1 MKVVSNIAELR
12 ALLGKWVGNSSS
24 IGFVPTMGALHT
36 GHLSLISRSIKEND
50 KTCVSIFVN
59 PKQFSPDE
67 DFDIYPRDL
76 DTDILVLDGVK
87 VDLLYVPQLEEMYKP
102 GSLTAITVPV
112 IGDILEGVYRENFFS
127 GVATVVAKLLIQVG
141 PHRLYLGEKDY
152 QQLCVIRQMVDDLD
166 IPTDVLACA
175 TVREK
180 DGLAISSRN
189 LRLSTRQRQVAP
201 LLHQTLL
208 EAAESFDISG
218 DELKTV
224 ENSTRKLIE
233 RGFDKVDYFS
243 ICDGLT
249 LSPIG
254 PNTENIRIL
263 AAAWLENNRL
273 IDNIALS
280 STLIRTAGGHNN
292 QS

>member
-76 DTDILVLDGVK
+76 DQDILTLDGAK
-87 VDLLYVPQLEEMYKP
+87 VDLLYVPRLEEMYKP
-102 GSLTAITVPV
+102 GSLTVITVPV
-112 IGDILEGVYRENFFS
+112 IGDILEGVYRKNFFS

-166 IPTDVLACA
+166 ISTDILACA
-175 TVREK
+175 TIREK

-189 LRLSTRQRQVAP
+189 VRLSDRQREVAP

-208 EAAESFDISG
+208 EAAEAFDNTG
-218 DELKTV
+218 DELVTA
-224 ENSTRKLIE
+224 ENSTRKLLE

-249 LSPIG
+249 LGAIG
-254 PNTENIRIL
+254 PKTENIRIL
-263 AAAWLENNRL
+263 AAAWLGNNRL
-273 IDNIALS
+273 IDNIAI
-280 STLIRTAGGHNN
+280 STILTRTAGGNN
-292 QS
+292 N

>member
-24 IGFVPTMGALHT
+24 IGLVPTMGALHA
-36 GHLSLISRSIKEND
+36 GHLSLIGRSIKEND

-76 DTDILVLDGVK
+76 DQDILALNGTK

-112 IGDILEGVYRENFFS
+112 IGDILEGVYRENFFT

-166 IPTDVLACA
+166 ISTDVLACA
-175 TVREK
+175 TIREK

-189 LRLSTRQRQVAP
+189 VRLSDQQREVAP

-208 EAAESFDISG
+208 EAAEVFDNAG
-218 DELKTV
+218 NELVIT
-224 ENSTRKLIE
+224 ENSTRKLLE
-233 RGFDKVDYFS
+233 GGFDKVDYFS
-243 ICDGLT
+243 ICDGHT
-249 LSPIG
+249 LGAIG
-254 PNTENIRIL
+254 PKTENIRIL
-263 AAAWLENNRL
+263 AAAWLGNNRL

-280 STLIRTAGGHNN
+280 SILTRTADGNN
-292 QS
+292 N

>member
-1 MKVVSNIAELR
+1 MKVISNIVELR
-12 ALLGKWVGNSSS
+12 ALSEKWVGNSSN
-24 IGFVPTMGALHT
+24 IGLVPTMGALHA

-67 DFDIYPRDL
+67 DFDTYPRDL
-76 DTDILVLDGVK
+76 DRDILALDGSK

-102 GSLTAITVPV
+102 GALTAITVPI

-127 GVATVVAKLLIQVG
+127 GVATVVAKLLIQVS

-166 IPTDVLACA
+166 ISTDVLACT

-189 LRLSTRQRQVAP
+189 VRLSDQQRQVAP

-218 DELKTV
+218 DELVTA

-249 LSPIG
+249 LGAIG
-254 PNTENIRIL
+254 PKTENIRIL

-280 STLIRTAGGHNN
+280 SILTRTTSGNN
-292 QS
+292 N

>member
-1 MKVVSNIAELR
+1 MKTLKRITNEMHEENLFFI
-12 ALLGKWVGNSSS
+12 
-24 IGFVPTMGALHT
+24 PTMGSLHK
-36 GHLSLISRSIKEND
+36 GHFSLTEKAMTSDLKII
-50 KTCVSIFVN
+50 VSIFVN

-76 DTDILVLDGVK
+76 DQDILALNGAK
-87 VDLLYVPQLEEMYKP
+87 VDLLFVPQLEEMYKP

-112 IGDILEGVYRENFFS
+112 IGDVLEGVYRENFFS

-166 IPTDVLACA
+166 ISTDVLACA
-175 TVREK
+175 TIREK

-189 LRLSTRQRQVAP
+189 VRLSDQQREVAP

-208 EAAESFDISG
+208 EAAEVFDNTG
-218 DELKTV
+218 DELVTAK
-224 ENSTRKLIE
+224 NSTRKLVE

-249 LSPIG
+249 LRPIS
-254 PNTENIRIL
+254 PNTKNIRIL
-263 AAAWLENNRL
+263 AAAWLGNNRL

-280 STLIRTAGGHNN
+280 SILTRTTGGNN
-292 QS
+292 N